1 MAKRKKAGEPNIR
14 PLTVYLLKE
23 SVKSFE
29 KALDDPKAVEEVA
42 LKDGLD
48 FTGVMYRGRQNAAP
62 PAWKAFLREGTDDPL
77 ANLENQHQSVLLL
90 VRPSKQKRILAF
102 VFGYARALLKPSC
115 YETDFGL
122 KVVMNVVDPD
132 KLRCL
137 DASTLEEVPVQTKKQ
152 ASRVSALEMFEV
164 DPDADMLRA
173 LTGTPREILDDGTKP
188 RLGKV
193 VSGSAALA
201 VRPNLRFDELGDLS
215 KEILALYQRDDYKKH
230 GFEWVDHLRQV
241 RDKDLVEK
249 LDGLLL
255 KTLQKKD
262 AEKVTLAPP
271 EVLDW
276 ERFGHLHFSCAK
288 DEKFDDFRIEDFY
301 AAMGDASS
309 WTVQRL
315 RQTTVVA
322 TDASADKEI
331 AKHPLH
337 RSLVFD
343 TVLKGERY
351 LLTNGL
357 WFCLDTDFA
366 KTVETF
372 LAALEEASVGLPP
385 FDKTKHKTEGGYT
398 TAVCKGTK
406 DFAHM
411 DRKLVRPTNGRTD
424 IEVCDIFTAARQFV
438 HIKPYKGSSTLSHL
452 LAQGSV
458 SADLFQ
464 GDYGFREA
472 ARKQVAKSSARIAGL
487 FPKAKGIAKVAN
499 FEVVF
504 AVIKKKPKAGTKWQ
518 HTLPFFAQLHLMQSA
533 KLIQSKSYK
542 VSVKLIEQS

>member
-1 MAKRKKAGEPNIR
+1 MAKHKKAGEPNIR
-14 PLTVYLLKE
+14 PLTVYLLKD
-23 SVKSFE
+23 SVKSFAD
-29 KALDDPKAVEEVA
+29 ALDDPKAVEEIA
-42 LKDGLD
+42 LKRGLD
-48 FTGVMYRGRQNAAP
+48 FAGAMFRGKQEAAP
-62 PAWKAFLREGTDDPL
+62 PNWKAFLCEGTDDPL

-90 VRPSKQKRILAF
+90 VRPRRPRRILAF
-102 VFGYARALLKPSC
+102 VFGYARALLKPSS

-137 DASTLEEVPVQTKKQ
+137 DASTLEEIPVQTKKQ

-164 DPDADMLRA
+164 DPDSDMLRA
-173 LTGTPREILDDGTKP
+173 LTGTPKEQLEDGTKP

-215 KEILALYQRDDYKKH
+215 RELLALYARDDYKKH

-241 RDKDLVEK
+241 RDKDLVEQ
-249 LDGLLL
+249 LDGILL
-255 KTLQKKD
+255 KALQKKD
-262 AEKVTLAPP
+262 VDKVTLAPP

-276 ERFGHLHFSCAK
+276 ERFGHLHFSCAG
-288 DEKFDDFRIEDFY
+288 DQQFDDFRVEDFY
-301 AAMGDASS
+301 AVMGDAAS
-309 WTVQRL
+309 WTVHRL
-315 RQTTVVA
+315 RRTTVVT
-322 TDASADKEI
+322 TDAAAGKEM

-343 TVLKGERY
+343 TTWKRERY

-357 WFCLDTDFA
+357 WFCLDGAFA

-372 LAALEEASVGLPP
+372 LAKLPEASISLAP
-385 FDKTKHKTEGGYT
+385 FQKAKHKTEGGYT
-398 TAVCKGTK
+398 TAVCRGAK

-424 IEVCDIFTAARQFV
+424 IEVCDIFTSARQFV

-452 LAQGSV
+452 FAQGAV

-464 GDYGFREA
+464 GDSGFRDA
-472 ARKQVAKSSARIAGL
+472 ARKQIARSSAKL
-487 FPKAKGIAKVAN
+487 AKLVPTAPGVAKVAN

-533 KLIQSKSYK
+533 KQIQRSYR
-542 VSVKLIEQS
+542 VAIKLIEES